1 MNFEYFLAKRII
13 STSSYKNSISGPI
26 IKIGIFAIALGI
38 IVMLIS
44 IATGLG
50 MQNEIKKKI
59 SAFNGDISIYNF
71 QSTNYEDSNV
81 PMDYDVDISTNCLL
95 YTSPSPR
102 D

>member
-1 MNFEYFLAKRII
+1 
-13 STSSYKNSISGPI
+13 
-26 IKIGIFAIALGI
+26 
-38 IVMLIS
+38 MLIS

-81 PMDYDVDISTNCLL
+81 PMDYDIDISTNLSKIKGIVRTQKIASKFADIFIYL
-95 YTSPSPR
+95 FFSFYT
-102 D
+102 